1 MTLERADGGGS
12 VADARSLISLV
23 SAGIGAN
30 EAVRLTATGD
40 DAEAAVAAVA
50 RDQGVDDFYDAR
62 DDRLLWFQAG
72 QPSAAASRTRYGI
85 LRIGV
90 LR

>member
-1 MTLERADGGGS
+1 MATTEARVKDRYGLHPRAALRIQQTAGAFTSRVTLERADGGGS

-40 DAEAAVAAVA
+40 DAEAALAAL
-50 RDQGVDDFYDAR
+50 RDLLESGVCH
-62 DDRLLWFQAG
+62 
-72 QPSAAASRTRYGI
+72 P
-85 LRIGV
+85 
-90 LR
+90 